1 MTPEP
6 AEGMLVNL
14 YERSLRLTPEQIG
27 DALRAGRA
35 PGDRGFDRFL
45 PEDLQRLSSSYWT
58 PLSVAVR
65 AARWFADLD
74 VGTVLDVGSGAGK
87 FCVATALAGGCRVIG
102 IEQRPRLVEAARAL
116 AELFGVE
123 DRVSFIEGSLGEAPL
138 PEADA
143 YYLFNPFGENLYE
156 ADGWIAPDVE
166 LSDARYERDVSAAEA
181 VLRDA
186 PVGSFVVTYNGF
198 GGRVPWYYREVRVD
212 RELPSVLRMWQKT
225 VGLSAR

>member
-1 MTPEP
+1 M
-6 AEGMLVNL
+6 
-14 YERSLRLTPEQIG
+14 
-27 DALRAGRA
+27 
-35 PGDRGFDRFL
+35 
-45 PEDLQRLSSSYWT
+45 
-58 PLSVAVR
+58 
-65 AARWFADLD
+65 
-74 VGTVLDVGSGAGK
+74 
-87 FCVATALAGGCRVIG
+87 
-102 IEQRPRLVEAARAL
+102 
-116 AELFGVE
+116 
-123 DRVSFIEGSLGEAPL
+123 

-143 YYLFNPFGENLYE
+143 YYLFNPFGENLDE